1 MKLLYILRD
10 YKIHDFLQKGRNIQ
24 YMQICICVNSCL
36 NAKCERIKLS
46 TMQLLI
52 FMVKCSAHFLP
63 MILYIKRL
71 VTWKLEAGCEEKFR

>member
-1 MKLLYILRD
+1 MVILMKLLYILRD

-46 TMQLLI
+46 TMKFLI
-52 FMVKCSAHFLP
+52 FKVKCSAHFLLL
-63 MILYIKRL
+63 ILNIKHL
-71 VTWKLEAGCEEKFR
+71 VT